1 MNYQIF
7 YDKLTKEVGKPH
19 NKPVGQVASA
29 YADAYDLACK
39 GSCKTMFGA
48 VLMTGDKNIL
58 KQKIET
64 SLKTSANIKDA
75 YSPGVGFRFDS
86 AYKIMAEGFTK
97 YWVNSKFT
105 PMPPSPPCISF
116 DPQSQNPGVKV
127 SPNPPP
133 QPTFVGVEY
142 YAVAFGN
149 YDFAGNLKNVWQIK
163 DWKKFVDSF
172 YDTLLEF
179 HLTLNGTYN
188 GRAVLVPAPSPVPL
202 SVKWYGIVGGTR
214 RKSLS
219 NYDIALSSPVPHG
232 RGTDIPL
239 MRDWEATFRVADISS
254 NREYMIAID
263 PRSPDE
269 LLFLQGGFEASAA
282 PLNPFNWD
290 KMKKAQNVIVSHV
303 HPWKEPNTPIP
314 SPYKTGWQIIPD
326 KAGFSPQDIWFAIH
340 NNLAE
345 MRASNKFYTYV
356 LQRPAGGWSTYRVGV
371 AGKRKPDG
379 TFNKEDTGINPAI
392 RVAIELEFDRIRN
405 LKEKQLDAKYSD
417 PVKYDNWGESIHY
430 ANRVLSKKYGY
441 KYERIRVE
449 ELRLR
454 GKYKKEYDVAM
465 QAEFTNKI
473 PADFDVRS
481 IRTWL
486 NKLLNKNF

>member
-19 NKPVGQVASA
+19 NKPVSQVASA

-48 VLMTGDKNIL
+48 VLMTGNKNIL
-58 KQKIET
+58 KKKIEE
-64 SLKTSANIKDA
+64 SLKTQSYVKDSS
-75 YSPGVGFRFDS
+75 SPGTLRFDS
-86 AYKIMAEGFTK
+86 AYKTMAEGFNK
-97 YWVNSKFT
+97 YWVDSKFT

-149 YDFAGNLKNVWQIK
+149 YDFAGNLKSVWQIK

-219 NYDIALSSPVPHG
+219 NYDIALSNPVPHG

-263 PRSPDE
+263 PRLPDE
-269 LLFLQGGFEASAA
+269 LLFLQGGFAASAA

-290 KMKKAQNVIVSHV
+290 KMKRGQNVIVSHV
-303 HPWKEPNTPIP
+303 HPWDEGNGVINK
-314 SPYKTGWQIIPD
+314 S
-326 KAGFSPQDIWFAIH
+326 GFSPQDIWFAIH
-340 NNLAE
+340 NNLSE
-345 MRASNKFYTYV
+345 MRVSNKFYTYV
-356 LQRPAGGWSTYRVGV
+356 LQRPAGGWSTYRVGK
-371 AGKRKPDG
+371 AGKRKADG

-392 RVAIELEFDRIRN
+392 RIAIELEFDQIQD
-405 LKEKQLDAKYSD
+405 LKRMQLDAIYSD
-417 PVKYDNWGESIHY
+417 SIKYDNWGESIHY

-441 KYERIRVE
+441 KYERVPVE

-465 QAEFTNKI
+465 QVEFTNKI
-473 PADFDVRS
+473 PADFDVRP
-481 IRTWL
+481 IRAWL